1 MTKLETMN
9 NKICWIF
16 KVMLILCALATLC
29 QCTMNDPYK
38 ELGVSRTATSQ
49 EIRRAYKQL
58 AKEWHPDKS
67 NHPDAE
73 RKFVQ
78 IKKAYELL
86 SDTERRR
93 IFDRHGVTSE
103 DSHYLKQKHDY
114 SGYNRF
120 GFDPVEEFFGKQFG
134 FDQDISLYHKLSV
147 TSNYFDQTIIPK
159 SKTKLH
165 IIMFYNDWCF
175 GCIRIVG
182 AFKKLIDTFEPL
194 GIHFATINAAHEP
207 TILRKTGADDIPR
220 MVLVMNGH
228 SYVYRENIYTQ
239 QKLADFIRKK
249 MPFKI
254 GQRITDANI
263 DEFLNGWT
271 DNRVRALVL
280 EPRSV
285 TRLRYLISAFGFH
298 DRVAF
303 GFVDLTSKNCK
314 MMLDRFKVNP
324 KLDTLFLFNE
334 DSVRAVA
341 SISMADIP
349 TQTLDN
355 IISSNQYLS
364 LPRLSSQEVLEGVC
378 PAEWNRPR
386 KRLCVILITE
396 NSPDYDIARGALRHI
411 ALESGYSMEKVRF
424 AYMYKEKQA
433 DFLNAISKGSFED
446 NLLRLVVIWRRD
458 STQIK
463 YEWVDGAKLDIKTAD
478 YLNNTAINATKH
490 EINLTI
496 QRLLKTSEALTYEAF
511 VQNLLDEHAQ
521 GILSKWIAR
530 LLYLVDYL
538 SDNIE
543 DEHLF
548 AALSL
553 LGTIAF
559 MFGIGYVMMYFVR
572 AEEETLKAQGQ
583 LNENNQCSKPK
594 THAPELKLYELRA
607 EKYNGLVRLL
617 KPGCRTIL
625 LITDMQ
631 SRTKLI
637 PPYHRAVWPYR
648 RTKTLLFG
656 HMLIEKGLT
665 WYSELLRL
673 SLCTNQSLQIN
684 PRNCVGTVI
693 ALNGHRKYFCVY
705 HAKHP
710 ECSRGAKRMIK
721 MTKQLLDRND
731 DPEIGN
737 FLGVNYS
744 EESDAETNVLFEDN
758 LLDGLSN
765 WLDRLFEGTTHRYYI
780 NYWPDFPTK

>member
-1 MTKLETMN
+1 MYWKY
-9 NKICWIF
+9 
-16 KVMLILCALATLC
+16 VLILSALVALC
-29 QCTMNDPYK
+29 LGALSDPYK
-38 ELGVSRTATSQ
+38 ELGVSKSASTQ
-49 EIRRAYKQL
+49 DIRRAYKQL

-73 RKFVQ
+73 QKFVR
-78 IKKAYELL
+78 INKAYELL
-86 SDTERRR
+86 SDSDRRR
-93 IFDRHGVTSE
+93 LYDRHGITSE

-120 GFDPVEEFFGKQFG
+120 GSDPVEEFFGKHFN
-134 FDQDISLYHKLSV
+134 FDQDISLYHKLSI
-147 TSNYFDQTIIPK
+147 TSNYFDQTVLPK
-159 SKTKLH
+159 SKNKLH
-165 IIMFYNDWCF
+165 IVMFYNDWCF

-194 GIHFATINAAHEP
+194 GVTFATVNAAHEP
-207 TILRKTGADDIPR
+207 AVLRKSGADDIPR
-220 MVLVMNGH
+220 MVLVLSGH
-228 SYVYRENIYTQ
+228 CYVYRENIYTQ
-239 QKLADFIRKK
+239 QKLAEFIRKK

-254 GQRITDANI
+254 GQRINDDNI
-263 DEFLNGWT
+263 DEFLNGWQ

-285 TRLRYLISAFGFH
+285 TRLRYLISAFAFH
-298 DRVAF
+298 ERVAF
-303 GFVDLTSKNCK
+303 GFVDLTSQYCK
-314 MMLDRFKVNP
+314 QLLERFKVNP

-355 IISSNQYLS
+355 IIAANQYLS

-386 KRLCVILITE
+386 KRLCVVLITE
-396 NSPDYDIARGALRHI
+396 NSPEYDMARGALRHI
-411 ALESGYSMEKVRF
+411 ALESGYSMDRVRF
-424 AYMYKEKQA
+424 AYMFKEKQA

-463 YEWVDGAKLDIKTAD
+463 YEWVDGAKLDIKSAD
-478 YLNNTAINATKH
+478 YNNNSAINATKH

-521 GILSKWIAR
+521 GILSKWITR
-530 LLYLVDYL
+530 LLYMADYL
-538 SDNIE
+538 SDNVE

-559 MFGIGYVMMYFVR
+559 MFTVGYIMMYFVR
-572 AEEETLKAQGQ
+572 AEEESLKAQGAI
-583 LNENNQCSKPK
+583 NEDACKNKLAKVQ
-594 THAPELKLYELRA
+594 PELKLYELRA

-625 LITDMQ
+625 LITDLQ

-637 PPYHRAVWPYR
+637 PPFHRAVWPYR

-656 HMLIEKGLT
+656 HMLIEKGLP
-665 WYSELLRL
+665 WYTELLRL
-673 SLCTNQSLQIN
+673 SLCTNQQLQIN

-710 ECSRGAKRMIK
+710 ECARGNKRMIK

-744 EESDAETNVLFEDN
+744 EDSESETNVLFEDN